1 MALIVKTMQELVEDF
16 VTELQS
22 RQPKLTDTSE
32 GSVIDTLAGATA
44 FLASEAMLIAQ
55 ELFAKTFFSTANG
68 PEITG
73 GPDDLQTLAVD
84 HFGTGFSR
92 LSAQKATGTVVFSR
106 PTTGAGNVTILSG
119 TVVKT
124 AKDASGLEIR
134 FATTEDKTLTGTTI
148 NAPVE
153 AVVAGVN
160 GNLSLSVPL
169 QIETALTDPTVV
181 CQTHP
186 SLAFTGGSEAQ
197 TDAEYRDFIIS
208 QLGNRRLTVKDSIE
222 AACLDVAGITVAQAV
237 EINKPVI
244 EYDIALS
251 AIKSGAEF
259 FRIPYPVVYIAGVT
273 GTATPT
279 QIAQAL
285 ENIEAVRAWGVAVNV
300 VGATPLSVNWTLSV
314 TLNPLGP
321 NYAAFSFGDF
331 TLIEDAMSEYIHGI
345 AIGIGFVKTTATNA
359 ILSIFGPTGTD
370 DLTAASTTIPGADI
384 AGATAQKLIPGTM
397 AVV

>member
-1 MALIVKTMQELVEDF
+1 MALIVKTMQELVDDF
-16 VTELQS
+16 VVELQS

-68 PEITG
+68 PEVTG

-92 LSAQKATGTVVFSR
+92 LPAQKAIGTVVFSR
-106 PTTGAGNVTILSG
+106 PTADAGDVVILTG

-134 FATTEDKTLTGTTI
+134 FATTQDKTLTGTTI
-148 NAPVE
+148 TAPVE
-153 AVVAGVN
+153 AIVAGVN

-222 AACLDVAGITVAQAV
+222 AACLDVTGITVAQAV

-244 EYDIALS
+244 EYDIATN

-279 QIAQAL
+279 QIAEAL

-300 VGATPLSVNWTLSV
+300 VGATPLSVTWTLSV

-321 NYAAFSFGDF
+321 NYPAFSFGDF

-345 AIGIGFVKTTATNA
+345 AIGNGFVKTTATNA